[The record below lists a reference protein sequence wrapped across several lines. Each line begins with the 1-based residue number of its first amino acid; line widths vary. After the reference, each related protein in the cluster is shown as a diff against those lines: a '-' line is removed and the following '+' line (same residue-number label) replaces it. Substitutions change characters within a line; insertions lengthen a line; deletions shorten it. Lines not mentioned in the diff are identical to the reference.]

1 MHKLCFFILSIFQRH
16 SSRRFTKWNTP
27 NVFTKKRNYFKF
39 RVFHFISPCDDDA
52 PNKSIKESYQP
63 AYIHFEKVILW
74 KMFEMELKL
83 LYKEPLLGNV
93 YVSSGHAPER
103 ERLVYPTVTDP
114 SRLPFS
120 FSIHVSLGS
129 VKEIWTSQIFFHH
142 PNEYFITFFGEMGR
156 VTLHIREWYGK
167 LLMRLIIFFI
177 KDYDS
182 KGEA

>member
-16 SSRRFTKWNTP
+16 SSRRFTKWNTS

-39 RVFHFISPCDDDA
+39 GVFHFISPCDIA
-52 PNKSIKESYQP
+52 RNKSIKESSYQP

-93 YVSSGHAPER
+93 YFQWACADAPL
-103 ERLVYPTVTDP
+103 LVYPLLTNP
-114 SRLPFS
+114 SSLPFS
-120 FSIHVSLGS
+120 FSIHVSLRS

-142 PNEYFITFFGEMGR
+142 PNEYFITFSGKWGEWHCTYVNDTGNF
-156 VTLHIREWYGK
+156 WC
-167 LLMRLIIFFI
+167 
-177 KDYDS
+177 D
-182 KGEA
+182 